1 VKTSVVDV
9 AILGA
14 GPYGLSIA
22 AHLSKSNIRYRIFGA
37 AMQSWRNNM
46 PKGMFLKSEGF
57 ASDLYDPEDAFTL
70 RHYCRE
76 TEQPYA
82 DVGVPVPIE
91 TFIAYGLEFQK
102 RLVPDLES
110 VNLTAIRSGA
120 DGFEL
125 RTDAGED
132 FRARRV
138 VVAAGISYFAYL
150 PPELAKLPPTFVSHS
165 SRYSDLS
172 GFRGRQVAVVGAGSS
187 AVDVAALLHE
197 AGAEVTLVARARSLV
212 FHDPTMEPRA
222 RLQRL
227 VNPRSAL
234 GLGWRS
240 LLCTDA
246 PLVFHAMP
254 AKFRLKVVSR
264 HLGPSVGWSVKEK
277 FVGHVKTHLGVTL
290 TGAEVRGD
298 RVHLALRSN
307 EGEREIIADHV
318 IGGTGYRV
326 ALQRLGFLDEGLRSR
341 IRAIADAPVLSRSFE
356 SSVPGLYFV
365 GVASANSFGPL
376 ARFACGAKFT
386 ARRLTKHL
394 AAARS

>member
-1 VKTSVVDV
+1 VKISTVDV

-22 AHLSKSNIRYRIFGA
+22 AHLSKLNIRYRIFGA

-46 PKGMFLKSEGF
+46 PQGMFLKSEGF
-57 ASDLYDPEDAFTL
+57 ASDLYDPDDSFTL

-76 TEQPYA
+76 TQQPYA

-91 TFIAYGLEFQK
+91 TFTAYGLEFQK

-110 VNLTAIRSGA
+110 VTLAAIRSGS
-120 DGFEL
+120 DGFDL
-125 RTDAGED
+125 RTDAGEELK
-132 FRARRV
+132 ARRV
-138 VVAAGISYFAYL
+138 VVAAGITYFAYL
-150 PPELAKLPPTFVSHS
+150 PPELAKLPPTFASHS
-165 SRYSDLS
+165 SRYSNLS

-187 AVDVAALLHE
+187 AVDLAALLQE
-197 AGAEVTLVARARSLV
+197 AGAEVTLIARARSLV
-212 FHDPTMEPRA
+212 FHDPSMEPRA

-227 VNPRSAL
+227 LKPRSEL

-264 HLGPSVGWSVKEK
+264 HLGPSVGWFVKEK

-290 TGAEVRGD
+290 NGAEVRD
-298 RVHLALRSN
+298 ERVHLALRSD
-307 EGEREIIADHV
+307 EGEREVVADHV

-326 ALQRLGFLDEGLRSR
+326 ALQRLGFLDEGLRR
-341 IRAIADAPVLSRSFE
+341 QIRTIEDSPVLSRSFE

-365 GVASANSFGPL
+365 GVASASSFGPL

-386 ARRLTKHL
+386 ARQLTRHL
-394 AAARS
+394 AAARR